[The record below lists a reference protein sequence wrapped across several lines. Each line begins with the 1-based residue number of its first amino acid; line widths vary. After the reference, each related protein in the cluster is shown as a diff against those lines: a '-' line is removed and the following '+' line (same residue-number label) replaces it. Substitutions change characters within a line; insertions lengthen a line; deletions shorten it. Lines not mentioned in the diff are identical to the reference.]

1 MEKEGKDPKKQA
13 HTNYWIEALL
23 GFGATTLL
31 YTIVKVARKEKP
43 TVKGAVASGMAGT
56 IGTPLAIWGVP
67 KLIEM
72 EKQAQ
77 APSSFRQVT
86 TASYPQLLA
95 GSTAEQ
101 ESTAQVDRSVSSSRE
116 ALPAPPV
123 KQDNPNRYPPSK
135 VPSPIHPDPSM
146 KENIMQTI
154 HWELEKLKRKLSA
167 GRCGLGVTQEN
178 LDRKDTINQTSNVW
192 LKILKPGSI
201 ILITGRRGSG
211 KTSAGH
217 KMLEYTKLRGPCYI
231 VGFPREAQK
240 ELPPWV
246 GVISEIREAPP
257 GATILLDEGPL
268 LFSSKESMSQRNQKL
283 LSDMIL
289 ARQRGHTLI
298 IITQDSSYID
308 KNVLRSID
316 TLIIKEPAP
325 LQVKMDRPEIRTFLE
340 KAARAFNQIEHDK
353 RDFCYVAFSPSQ
365 FTGMIPIP
373 KASYW
378 NEKLSKAYA
387 SGVDL
392 GLKRA
397 AKTLTRAEKIKLAWE
412 HHKEGKSA
420 REIAIE
426 LGVSKSTVWNWIQ
439 QHKREH
445 AEALRLFFQQF
456 PSLDTQGKNEQKAL
470 EM

>member
-1 MEKEGKDPKKQA
+1 MEKEGNQSKKQA
-13 HTNYWIEALL
+13 NTNYWLEGFL
-23 GFGATTLL
+23 GSIVTALL

-43 TVKGAVASGMAGT
+43 TVKGAVASGMMGGV
-56 IGTPLAIWGVP
+56 GTPLAVWGVP

-72 EKQAQ
+72 EKDAQ
-77 APSSFRQVT
+77 ATYSTGQVA
-86 TASYPQLLA
+86 TASY
-95 GSTAEQ
+95 
-101 ESTAQVDRSVSSSRE
+101 VH
-116 ALPAPPV
+116 LPAGTVFKQQNVPEVERSPSTSQKDLLVPLV
-123 KQDNPNRYPPSK
+123 KQNSPNC
-135 VPSPIHPDPSM
+135 DPSWQVPPPAHLDPSISQT
-146 KENIMQTI
+146 IMQTFRRK
-154 HWELEKLKRKLSA
+154 LENPKEKLSA
-167 GRCGLGVTQEN
+167 GQSGLRVTQEN
-178 LDRKDTINQTSNVW
+178 PNRNDTVDQTSNNW

-217 KMLEYTKLRGPCYI
+217 KMLEYTRPRGSCYV

-257 GATILLDEGPL
+257 GATILLDEAPL
-268 LFSSKESMSQRNQKL
+268 LFSSKESMSQRNRKL
-283 LSDMIL
+283 LLDMVL
-289 ARQRGHTLI
+289 ARQRRHTLI
-298 IITQDSSYID
+298 IITQDSSYTD
-308 KNVLRSID
+308 KNVLRSLD
-316 TLIIKEPAP
+316 SLIIKEPAP
-325 LQVKMDRPEIRTFLE
+325 LQAKMDRPEIRAYLE
-340 KAARAFNQIEHDK
+340 KAAQSFSEIEGDK
-353 RDFCYVAFSPSQ
+353 RAFCYVAFSPSQ

-392 GLKRA
+392 GSKRA

-412 HHKEGKSA
+412 HHEEGKSV

-439 QHKREH
+439 QHKREY

>member
-1 MEKEGKDPKKQA
+1 MEKEGNQSKKQA
-13 HTNYWIEALL
+13 NTNYYFEGFL
-23 GFGATTLL
+23 GSIATALL
-31 YTIVKVARKEKP
+31 YTIVKVAKKEKP
-43 TVKGAVASGMAGT
+43 TVKGVVASGMIGGV
-56 IGTPLAIWGVP
+56 GTPLAVWGVP

-72 EKQAQ
+72 EKDAQ
-77 APSSFRQVT
+77 TSSSFRQVT
-86 TASYPQLLA
+86 TASYPH
-95 GSTAEQ
+95 
-101 ESTAQVDRSVSSSRE
+101 
-116 ALPAPPV
+116 LPASTVFRKQNIPEVERSPSTSQKDLLVPPV
-123 KQDNPNRYPPSK
+123 KQKSPNCAPSWQVLPPA
-135 VPSPIHPDPSM
+135 HLDPSISQT
-146 KENIMQTI
+146 IMQTFRR
-154 HWELEKLKRKLSA
+154 ELENLKEKLNADQS
-167 GRCGLGVTQEN
+167 GLRVTQEN
-178 LDRKDTINQTSNVW
+178 PNRKDTIDQTSNDW

-201 ILITGRRGSG
+201 ILITGKSGSG
-211 KTSAGH
+211 KTSAAH
-217 KMLEYTKLRGPCYI
+217 KMLEYTELRGPCYI

-257 GATILLDEGPL
+257 GATILLDEAPL
-268 LFSSKESMSQRNQKL
+268 LFSSKESMSQRNRKL
-283 LSDMIL
+283 LPDMIL
-289 ARQRGHTLI
+289 ARQRRHTLI
-298 IITQDSSYID
+298 IITQDSCYID
-308 KNVLRSID
+308 KNVLRSLD
-316 TLIIKEPAP
+316 SLIIKEPAP
-325 LQVKMDRPEIRTFLE
+325 LQAKMDRPEIRAYLE
-340 KAARAFNQIEHDK
+340 KAAQSFSEIEGDK
-353 RDFCYVAFSPSQ
+353 RVLCYVAFSPSQ

-445 AEALRLFFQQF
+445 AEALRLFSQQF

>member
-1 MEKEGKDPKKQA
+1 MKKEGNQSKKQA
-13 HTNYWIEALL
+13 HTNYCLEALL
-23 GFGATTLL
+23 DFGATALL

-43 TVKGAVASGMAGT
+43 TVKGVVASGMAGT
-56 IGTPLAIWGVP
+56 IGIPLAIWGVP

-77 APSSFRQVT
+77 AFSSFRQVT

-95 GSTAEQ
+95 GSTTEQ
-101 ESTAQVDRSVSSSRE
+101 ESTAQVDRSASSSRE

-123 KQDNPNRYPPSK
+123 K
-135 VPSPIHPDPSM
+135 VPSPIHLDPSM
-146 KENIMQTI
+146 KKNIMQTFRRE
-154 HWELEKLKRKLSA
+154 WEKLKRELST
-167 GRCGLGVTQEN
+167 GQFQLKVTQEN
-178 LDRKDTINQTSNVW
+178 PNRNDAVDQTSNNW

-217 KMLEYTKLRGPCYI
+217 KMLEHTRPRGLCYV

-257 GATILLDEGPL
+257 GATILLDEAPL
-268 LFSSKESMSQRNQKL
+268 LFSSKESMSQRNRKL
-283 LSDMIL
+283 LPDMIL
-289 ARQRGHTLI
+289 ARQRRHTLI
-298 IITQDSSYID
+298 IITQDSCYID
-308 KNVLRSID
+308 KNVLRSLD
-316 TLIIKEPAP
+316 SLIIKEPAP
-325 LQVKMDRPEIRTFLE
+325 LQAKMDRPEIRAYLE
-340 KAARAFNQIEHDK
+340 KAAQSFSEIEGDK
-353 RDFCYVAFSPSQ
+353 RVLCYVAFSPSQ

-397 AKTLTRAEKIKLAWE
+397 AKTLTRAEKINLAWE
-412 HHKEGKSA
+412 HHEEGKSV

-426 LGVSKSTVWNWIQ
+426 LGVSKSTVGNWIQ

-456 PSLDTQGKNEQKAL
+456 PSLGTQGKNEQKAL